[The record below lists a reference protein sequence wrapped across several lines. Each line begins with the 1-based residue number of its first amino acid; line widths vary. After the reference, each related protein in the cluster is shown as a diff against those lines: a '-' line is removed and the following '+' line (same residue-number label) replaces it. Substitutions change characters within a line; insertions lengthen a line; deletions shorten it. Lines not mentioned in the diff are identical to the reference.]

1 MKERFPRTPF
11 VKHTRGESS
20 GLVGFEK
27 PLSEDEIAY
36 VKEHIKTL
44 GGKEVTWSIPDGMLL
59 KCCVV
64 VHD

>member
-1 MKERFPRTPF
+1 M
-11 VKHTRGESS
+11 KHTRGESS

-59 KCCVV
+59 RCCIV